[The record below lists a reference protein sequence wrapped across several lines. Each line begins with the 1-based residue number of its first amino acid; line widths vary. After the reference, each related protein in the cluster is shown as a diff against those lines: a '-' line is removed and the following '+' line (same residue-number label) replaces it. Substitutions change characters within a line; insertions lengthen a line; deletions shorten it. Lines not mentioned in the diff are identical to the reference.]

1 MIPKL
6 QWEGVEAL
14 DIFFLKH
21 EIHLNEVIWRNG
33 ITVIVN
39 EMKTHE
45 TITLTVS
52 AFRDIKQTF
61 CGYYMLVY
69 VNILDFYFIL
79 FYYFNTK

>member
-1 MIPKL
+1 MEK
-6 QWEGVEAL
+6 W
-14 DIFFLKH
+14 H
-21 EIHLNEVIWRNG
+21 
-33 ITVIVN
+33 TVIVN